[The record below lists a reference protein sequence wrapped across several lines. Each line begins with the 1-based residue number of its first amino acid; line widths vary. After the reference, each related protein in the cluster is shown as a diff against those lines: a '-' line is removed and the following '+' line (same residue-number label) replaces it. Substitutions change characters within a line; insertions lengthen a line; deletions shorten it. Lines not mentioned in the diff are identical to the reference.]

1 MAKKKNGSFV
11 FNDEKVKNSYGFYV
25 NTQGIDINRFK
36 QNPVMLDS
44 HWKDT
49 RSVLGIWENIKQ
61 EKGLLT
67 GDPMFDSQDERV
79 ALIEGK
85 VNRGFVKSCSM
96 GISFD
101 RDDLKYVEGNLILE
115 KCELYEVSI
124 VAIPA
129 NANSIRLYATQTG
142 ELIKEDEVQNLCLSI
157 KEDTTEIK
165 DKKNNN
171 KLNTNMKITLT
182 SAANTALGHAATA
195 ELDVAELSAKVI
207 ALEAQK
213 KASELKLSVMLEAA
227 EAEKLQA
234 IDTQVEAALKAGKIT
249 ADKKQKFVE
258 LGIANPE
265 LLTSTLDAI
274 PAKKSFSATIIA
286 SGETQLKSVEDFQK
300 LSHSAQ
306 LEFKQTQPEQYQKL
320 FTKK

>member
-101 RDDLKYVEGNLILE
+101 RDDLKYVEGELILE

-124 VAIPA
+124 VAIPS
-129 NANSIRLYATQTG
+129 NANSVRLYATQTG
-142 ELIKEDEVQNLCLSI
+142 ELIKADEVQNLCLSLI
-157 KEDTTEIK
+157 KGIK
-165 DKKNNN
+165 PKNNN

-182 SAANTALGHAATA
+182 SAANIALGLVAAA

-207 ALEAQK
+207 ALEAEK

-227 EAEKLQA
+227 ETEKLQA

>member
-101 RDDLKYVEGNLILE
+101 RDDLKYVEGELILE

-124 VAIPA
+124 VAIPS
-129 NANSIRLYATQTG
+129 NANSVRLYATQTG
-142 ELIKEDEVQNLCLSI
+142 ELIKADEVQNLCLSLI
-157 KEDTTEIK
+157 KGIK
-165 DKKNNN
+165 PKNNN

-182 SAANTALGHAATA
+182 SAANIALGLVAAA

-207 ALEAQK
+207 ALEAEK
-213 KASELKLSVMLEAA
+213 KASELKLSVMLEVA
-227 EAEKLQA
+227 ETEKLQA